1 MRVRIAAF
9 AGAMLL
15 VAACAAVQD
24 AHTPKTVHGG
34 VVAPYATHQECV
46 QLTEGD
52 RLDYRFASTE
62 PLRFAIQ
69 YREGV
74 AVLEPIVRDATREDA
89 GIYPVSESR
98 VYCLVWEAGAAG
110 ASLDYRFVTRR

>member
-1 MRVRIAAF
+1 MRVRIAF
-9 AGAMLL
+9 ACAMLL
-15 VAACAAVQD
+15 VAACATVQD
-24 AHTPKTVHGG
+24 ARTPKSVQGR
-34 VVAPYATHQECV
+34 VLAPYSIHQECL
-46 QLTEGD
+46 QLAQGD
-52 RLDYRFASTE
+52 RLDYRFQSTE

-98 VYCLVWEAGAAG
+98 VYCLVWEAGAVG
-110 ASLDYRFVTRR
+110 ASLDYRFVPRP